1 MYNWS
6 KSTGK
11 MSGIPSLNT
20 DTTTNEFCKKMSKT
34 DTICGSCYSW
44 RMMTTI
50 RKNCQ
55 PRWKLNSD
63 YLSAKVHDRDYLPKV
78 DSIVARFNA
87 HGELINREHLLNL
100 INVCIN
106 QPLTTFTLFTKR
118 KDIVQDVFK
127 EIVIPS
133 NMILVYSNSIVDKV
147 MKRVPKYFHKVFNV
161 VTKDSEIVNCRG
173 KCITCMKCYTT
184 TDTTEQI
191 IEKIK

>member
-63 YLSAKVHDRDYLPKV
+63 YLSAKVHDTDYLPKV
-78 DSIVARFNA
+78 DSIVARFKS
-87 HGELINREHLLNL
+87 HGELINKTHLLNL
-100 INVCIN
+100 ITICEN
-106 QPLTTFTLFTKR
+106 QPLTTFTLFTNR
-118 KDIVQDVFK
+118 RDLVQSVFK
-127 EIVIPS
+127 NRDIPN
-133 NMILVYSNSIVDKV
+133 NMVLVYSNPKVDKP
-147 MKRVPKYFHKVFNV
+147 MDSVPLQFHKVFNV
-161 VTKDSEIVNCRG
+161 VTYDSNIVNCRG
-173 KCITCMKCYTT
+173 KCITCMKCY
-184 TDTTEQI
+184 DTKDRTEQI